1 MNHDDDKVLQ
11 SALRAVLQQAD
22 DDLPELIR
30 HRLTA
35 ARQQARRDA
44 RLHEARRSRRLQL
57 LGFAGAATAVALVAL
72 LWLPLTPRPDDGM
85 PLSALS
91 DAPIVADMPL
101 LLDRDFALL
110 ADADVAL
117 EDDDALAFYVWVA
130 AAEAQPDAAT
140 NGDNPADVGT

>member
-22 DDLPELIR
+22 DDLPEQIR

-35 ARQQARRDA
+35 ARQQACRDA
-44 RLHEARRSRRLQL
+44 RLHQAHRSRRLHL
-57 LGFAGAATAVALVAL
+57 LGFAGAATAVALLAL
-72 LWLPLTPRPDDGM
+72 LWLPQTPRPDAGM
-85 PLSALS
+85 PPSALS
-91 DAPIVADMPL
+91 DAPIAADMPL

-130 AAEAQPDAAT
+130 GAEAQPDTAT